1 MLESKMSRFNKKLR
15 NFDDILTYKIEKM
28 IQTFYNLLKITKKIY
43 KNNKYK
49 SLINLYLNDLSINFF
64 KRKGV

>member
-28 IQTFYNLLKITKKIY
+28 IQTFYNLLKITKKVY

-49 SLINLYLNDLSINFF
+49 SLINLYVNDLSINFF